1 MAVINAVERRCQVGV
16 KDPQP
21 LGIDALC
28 GQEDSLDRIMTAT
41 ARPKT
46 IGLRLEPSFPLRFQC
61 ADRQGLQHPVSDN
74 GDGDFILPLLQS
86 RVGIFSLVRC
96 RAG

>member
-1 MAVINAVERRCQVGV
+1 MVVINAVERRCQVGV

-21 LGIDALC
+21 LDIDALC
-28 GQEDSLDRIMTAT
+28 GQEDSLDRVMTAT

-61 ADRQGLQHPVSDN
+61 ADRQGLQRPVSD
-74 GDGDFILPLLQS
+74 DGNTERSP
-86 RVGIFSLVRC
+86 FSVALGYIHTPDRL
-96 RAG
+96 RYP